1 MLFPTA
7 PSNIDDM
14 ASLHLDNKQMRD
26 VETSDA
32 PGSPPEG
39 ADVFD
44 DKVSHVAEKFR
55 GTSADKRDMM
65 VMGKKQVLRVRNH
78 FPSCTVRCVDCL

>member
-1 MLFPTA
+1 
-7 PSNIDDM
+7 M

-26 VETSDA
+26 VDVSDT

-39 ADVFD
+39 EDVFD
-44 DKVSHVAEKFR
+44 DRVSHVAEKFR

-65 VMGKKQVLRVRNH
+65 VMGKKQVLRVRNC
-78 FPSCTVRCVDCL
+78 FPSRIIRCVDCL